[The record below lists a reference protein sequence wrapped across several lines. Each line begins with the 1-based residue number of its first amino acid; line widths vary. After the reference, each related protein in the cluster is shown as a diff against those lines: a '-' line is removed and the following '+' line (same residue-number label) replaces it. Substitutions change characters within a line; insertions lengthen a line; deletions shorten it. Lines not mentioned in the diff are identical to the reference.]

1 MPDFSRDKL
10 WGGLAA
16 GLVLVFAAAI
26 AAYGT
31 GPREHRV
38 DSREVRVVEAAFFGA
53 RRPNASDPMISLH
66 RQRGALADKPRQV
79 HAALDR
85 ASLAPG
91 PLAVFLPETGGRAE
105 MFVNSVSVE
114 AEPSV
119 SLLANVPDGLLLGGN
134 NRFDLR
140 VEPHSR
146 PLRRTDTGPIYL
158 GPAGAV
164 TLAARRAETAA
175 RALRLAGVAGAL
187 LCALGGG
194 LALAMRQSAGVV
206 AGLLVLGVGMLIH
219 VSGWPVAAVAA
230 ACGVG
235 FAVLVSDREA
245 RLGRACALVGV
256 GACLLA
262 LLRDGSPAWTP
273 LWEPLGLG
281 ATSATT
287 AGAVAVGAMA
297 LLSQGQDL
305 RARARATQERLREQ
319 ARTITEQDRA
329 IREAVAREA
338 VLEERQRF
346 TRDMHDG
353 VGAQLTSLL
362 IRLRAGRADL
372 PTVEAD
378 LQQGLA
384 DLRLVVDSL
393 DRVGTSLDEALEAFR
408 SRAEQ
413 QVRAAG
419 LDFAWESPGT
429 LGADRLGEQAILHLY
444 RFLQETLSNALR
456 HGEAERL
463 AMTMEEAESRLSVRV
478 EDDGKG
484 FDAATAR
491 QGRGMRSLRER
502 AKALDGELSVASAPG
517 EGTTVTLDLPLRP
530 RAD

>member
-1 MPDFSRDKL
+1 M

-16 GLVLVFAAAI
+16 GLVLVFAVATMAF
-26 AAYGT
+26 GT

-38 DSREVRVVEAAFFGA
+38 DFREVRVVEAAFFGA
-53 RRPNASDPMISLH
+53 RRPNASDPDVSL
-66 RQRGALADKPRQV
+66 RQQRGALAGKPRQV
-79 HAALDR
+79 HATLDR
-85 ASLAPG
+85 ASLASG
-91 PLAVFLPETGGRAE
+91 PLAVYLPETGGRAE
-105 MFVNSVSVE
+105 IFVNSVLVE
-114 AEPSV
+114 TESSGYLV
-119 SLLANVPDGLLLGGN
+119 ANLPDGLLLGGS

-140 VEPHSR
+140 VEPHGR
-146 PLRRTDTGPIYL
+146 PLRRADVGPIYL
-158 GPAGAV
+158 GPANVV
-164 TLAARRAETAA
+164 TLAAQRAESTA
-175 RALRLAGVAGAL
+175 RVLRLVGLAGAL

-194 LALAMRQSAGVV
+194 LALLMRQSGRVA
-206 AGLLVLGVGMLIH
+206 AGLLVLGGGMLLY
-219 VSGWPVAAVAA
+219 VSGWPGATVAAV
-230 ACGVG
+230 CGLG
-235 FAVLVSDREA
+235 FAVLATDRETHLL
-245 RLGRACALVGV
+245 RTPALVGLT
-256 GACLLA
+256 ACGLA
-262 LLRDGSPAWTP
+262 LLRDGSPLWTP

-287 AGAVAVGAMA
+287 AGAAAVGAMT
-297 LLSQGQDL
+297 LLAQGQSL
-305 RARARATQERLREQ
+305 RARARATAERLAEQ
-319 ARTITEQDRA
+319 ARTISEQDRA

-429 LGADRLGEQAILHLY
+429 LGASRLGEQAILHLY
-444 RFLQETLSNALR
+444 RFLQECLSNALR

-463 AMTMEEAESRLSVRV
+463 AMTIEEADNRLSVRV
-478 EDDGKG
+478 EDDGRG

-491 QGRGMRSLRER
+491 QGRGMRSLKER
-502 AKALDGELSVASAPG
+502 AKALNGELEVESAPG
-517 EGTTVTLDLPLRP
+517 RGTTVTLDLPLRP
-530 RAD
+530 RAS

>member
-1 MPDFSRDKL
+1 MPDFSRNSV
-10 WGGLAA
+10 WSGLAA
-16 GLVLVFAAAI
+16 VLVLVFALVMM
-26 AAYGT
+26 AYGT
-31 GPREHRV
+31 GPRAHRV
-38 DSREVRVVEAAFFGA
+38 DSQEVRVVEAAFFGA
-53 RRPNASDPMISLH
+53 RRPNASDPDISL
-66 RQRGALADKPRQV
+66 REQRGALAGKPRQV
-79 HAALDR
+79 HAALDH
-85 ASLAPG
+85 ASLASG
-91 PLAVFLPETGGRAE
+91 PLAIYLPETGGEAE

-114 AEPSV
+114 PEPSAYLV
-119 SLLANVPDGLLLGGN
+119 ANVPDGLLLGGS

-140 VEPHSR
+140 VEPHGR
-146 PLRRTDTGPIYL
+146 PLRRADAGPIYL
-158 GPAGAV
+158 GPASAV
-164 TLAARRAETAA
+164 TLAAQRAESTA
-175 RALRLAGVAGAL
+175 RVLRLAGVAGAL

-194 LALAMRQSAGVV
+194 LALVMRQSGRLA
-206 AGLLVLGVGMLIH
+206 AGLLVLGGGMLLF
-219 VSGWPVAAVAA
+219 VSGWPGAAVAA
-230 ACGVG
+230 VSGLG
-235 FAVLVSDREA
+235 FAVLVSDRKTHLLRTPA
-245 RLGRACALVGV
+245 IVGFVAC
-256 GACLLA
+256 CLA
-262 LLRDGSPAWTP
+262 LLRDASLAWTP

-287 AGAVAVGAMA
+287 AGAATVGAMA
-297 LLSQGQDL
+297 LLAQGQSL
-305 RARARATQERLREQ
+305 RARARATAERLAEQ
-319 ARTITEQDRA
+319 ARTISEQDRA

-463 AMTMEEAESRLSVRV
+463 VMTIEEADNRLSVLV
-478 EDDGKG
+478 ADDGKG

-491 QGRGMRSLRER
+491 QGRGMRSLKER
-502 AKALDGELSVASAPG
+502 AKALDGELVVESAPG

-530 RAD
+530 PKN